1 MNTYNI
7 YIVEEYIHRNEIK
20 LESVYVCDIYS
31 SIENFPVNIFNEYE
45 HIVFTCLHPSYMEG
59 CYDLILEKLN
69 KDSIILIYI
78 YFEKVVDLCSYI
90 DKLNFKEVLLTH
102 KNTNSSLN
110 IIFYNLHKYIME
122 FL

>member
-7 YIVEEYIHRNEIK
+7 YIVEEYIYRNEIK
-20 LESVYVCDIYS
+20 LESVYLCDIYS
-31 SIENFPVNIFNEYE
+31 RIENFPVNIFNEYE
-45 HIVFTCLHPSYMEG
+45 HIVFTCFHASYFER

-69 KDSIILIYI
+69 KDNIILISI
-78 YFEKVVDLCSYI
+78 YFEKIVDLCSYI

-110 IIFYNLHKYIME
+110 IIFYNLHKYILE